1 MKVGCVRIES
11 VNFEEKEVLRMQQQP
26 SVLGG
31 LLPLILIFVVFYFL
45 LIWPQRKQRERHRRM
60 IESLRRGDKIVT
72 VGGIYGT
79 VRDIKDDS
87 FIIEIDRLEEDKPVK
102 IRVTKSAIAAKRESV
117 EETSES
123 KENKE

>member
-1 MKVGCVRIES
+1 
-11 VNFEEKEVLRMQQQP
+11 MQQQP

-45 LIWPQRKQRERHRRM
+45 LIWPQRKQRERHRKM
-60 IESLRRGDKIVT
+60 VESLRRGDRVIT
-72 VGGIYGT
+72 VGGIYGI

-102 IRVTKSAIAAKRESV
+102 IRVTKSAIAAKREGA
-117 EETSES
+117 EETTSES
-123 KENKE
+123 KEQQG

>member
-1 MKVGCVRIES
+1 MQ
-11 VNFEEKEVLRMQQQP
+11 QQQP

-45 LIWPQRKQRERHRRM
+45 LIWPQRKQRERHRKM
-60 IESLRRGDKIVT
+60 IESLRRGDKVVT
-72 VGGIYGT
+72 VGGIYGI

-87 FIIEIDRLEEDKPVK
+87 FIIEIDRLEEDKPVR
-102 IRVTKSAIAAKRESV
+102 IRVTKSAIAAKRESA
-117 EETSES
+117 EETSDA

>member
-1 MKVGCVRIES
+1 
-11 VNFEEKEVLRMQQQP
+11 MQQQP